1 MSEKEQKKTPM
12 DPIAKKNVVLMFWTL
27 FMDIIG
33 FSIIFPMFPRLAEF
47 YLTNDFD
54 NFFLISMFKMLNA
67 LGSMG
72 SVGSIVLFGGL
83 LGALY
88 SLLQFFAS
96 PLWGSF
102 SDRVGRRPTLLI
114 SLTGIFI
121 SYILWIFS
129 GSFTLLLI
137 ARIIGGI
144 MAGNMSVASAVVADV
159 TTAETRSRGMAFIGI
174 AFALGFIFGP
184 AIGGILSQFDLSNSY
199 PELVKYGINP
209 FSVPA
214 AFAAILTFF
223 NLLFVFLKY
232 EETLKEENK
241 NKRSANILKLF
252 APRKVREVNLT
263 NFAYFFFISLFSG
276 MEFTLTFLAQDRL
289 NYTPL
294 ENAYMFIFIG
304 FCIAMVQG
312 GYVRRKAQ
320 GKEKRVAIQGLV
332 LLVPGLAILAYAKS
346 SLVLYFGL
354 FFLSIGSAMTIPT
367 LTSLVS
373 LFTAKDEQGENLGIF
388 RSLGALG
395 RVIGPV
401 FAAVLYWKYSS
412 ETPYLIGAILLI
424 IPMVLLSRIKQAQS
438 S

>member
-12 DPIAKKNVVLMFWTL
+12 DPIAKKNVILMFWTL
-27 FMDIIG
+27 FMDIVG
-33 FSIIFPMFPRLAEF
+33 FSIIFPMFPRLAQF
-47 YLTNDFD
+47 YLENDS
-54 NFFLISMFKMLNA
+54 NNVFLQGMFNMLNA
-67 LGSMG
+67 LSSMG

-121 SYILWIFS
+121 SYLIWIFS
-129 GSFTLLLI
+129 GSFTLLLL
-137 ARIIGGI
+137 ARVVGGV

-159 TTAETRSRGMAFIGI
+159 TTSETRSRGMAFIGI

-184 AIGGILSQFDLSNSY
+184 AIGGILSQFDLTQTN
-199 PELVKYGINP
+199 PGWVKYGINP
-209 FSVPA
+209 FSIPA
-214 AFAAILTFF
+214 AFAAILSFF

-232 EETLKEENK
+232 KETLKDENK
-241 NKRSANILKLF
+241 NLRSANVFKLF

-263 NFAYFFFISLFSG
+263 NMAYFFFISLFSG

-304 FCIAMVQG
+304 FLIAMTQG

-320 GKEKRVAIQGLV
+320 GKEKKVALQGLV
-332 LLVPGLAILAYAKS
+332 LLVPGLAILAYAQT
-346 SLVLYFGL
+346 SLIMYLGL

-395 RVIGPV
+395 RVIGPI

-412 ETPYLIGAILLI
+412 QTPYLIGAFLLI
-424 IPMVLLSRIKQAQS
+424 IPMIFLSKIKQVQNS
-438 S
+438 